1 MFECVGSNLPMQQT
15 LQLGLS
21 QNDQDVNQ
29 IRLPYRELIGSLMY
43 IMLGSRPDLSFS
55 VTYFSQFQNS
65 YNKEH
70 WSHAK
75 GILRYLKSTRNVGIK
90 FVKRDNTD
98 VVLRS
103 YVDSDFANNVI
114 DRKSITGFLIKINH
128 NIVAWK
134 TKKHN
139 VVTLS
144 RAESEMWRYPCV

>member
-70 WSHAK
+70 
-75 GILRYLKSTRNVGIK
+75 
-90 FVKRDNTD
+90 
-98 VVLRS
+98 
-103 YVDSDFANNVI
+103 
-114 DRKSITGFLIKINH
+114 
-128 NIVAWK
+128 
-134 TKKHN
+134 
-139 VVTLS
+139 
-144 RAESEMWRYPCV
+144 